1 MPVNGMMLITTL
13 CPVKF
18 GITESRLVIWLILC
32 HLTMDIWG
40 ARWKKTGTIFWKFFT
55 MSYVIILQISAA
67 VIFVLTIQHTRC
79 DRLIV
84 EYLEDNTSHLFK
96 YAFCEHRLSKAAD
109 LFALFRSLKIYQYF
123 TSIWLFSPNI
133 LQIVVN
139 VHLFFVDSHFRCSTL
154 YFNVAMRCI
163 KSCHVDF
170 YIKQFH
176 KIITTL

>member
-1 MPVNGMMLITTL
+1 
-13 CPVKF
+13 
-18 GITESRLVIWLILC
+18 
-32 HLTMDIWG
+32 
-40 ARWKKTGTIFWKFFT
+40 

-67 VIFVLTIQHTRC
+67 ERLSFWQFSTQDVIVW
-79 DRLIV
+79 
-84 EYLEDNTSHLFK
+84 LFNIWMIRHHICLSML
-96 YAFCEHRLSKAAD
+96 FCEHRLSKAAD
-109 LFALFRSLKIYQYF
+109 LFALFISLKIYRYF
-123 TSIWLFSPNI
+123 TSIWLFSPII